1 MQTLIDLR
9 AQSSRAMPST
19 TVAILAFSLAISG
32 CRSYER
38 RSIDLAAHRDAFLT
52 GATISDEAAVVL
64 TSAESDDRFGITAAE
79 DVALLL
85 NPQLRLA
92 RWQAGVARASADNAG
107 LWNDPTIGIDLS
119 KLLEGPSQGWEVLGS
134 VGLTIPLS
142 GRLSLERDAAQSLT
156 EVERARIAV
165 LEWETRSA
173 VREAYFTWCGAYA
186 ACQEERAF
194 SERLARILTL
204 VETLAARGELARVEA
219 RLFQIEEVEAAGKLA
234 QLEAAVARARV
245 ELLRVIGLA
254 PTVNVAFDPSAFASD
269 EKSRDAQA
277 ADAGSVAKESAPVER
292 FGTHPSIALAE
303 AEYEAAERALALEV
317 AKQYPDLQIGPGYGE
332 QDGDRQFVLGLGI
345 ALPIF
350 NANRQG
356 IAESEAQREV
366 ARVAAEIAVE
376 SLVVERAAAEIEL
389 DAVRARR
396 TVLVEGILPLVEA
409 QAGELRHLAELGG
422 EVDALILLDSLKRG
436 RDARLAIVEATR
448 ELRLAESRATSLR
461 GPLANNPSASDG
473 RVEVKP

>member
-9 AQSSRAMPST
+9 APSSRAMPST

-38 RSIDLAAHRDAFLT
+38 RSIDLAEHREAFLS
-52 GATISDEAAVVL
+52 GATLPDEAAAVL
-64 TSAESDDRFGITAAE
+64 TSAESESRVGIATAE
-79 DVALLL
+79 EVALLL

-107 LWNDPTIGIDLS
+107 LWDDPTIGIDLS

-165 LEWETRSA
+165 LEWETRGA

-186 ACQEERAF
+186 ACEEERAF
-194 SERLARILTL
+194 SARLARILTL

-234 QLEAAVARARV
+234 ELEATVAKARV

-254 PTVNVAFDPSAFASD
+254 PTAKVEFDPSAFASE

-277 ADAGSVAKESAPVER
+277 ADVSSVAESAPAEH
-292 FGTHPSIALAE
+292 FGKHPSIAFAE
-303 AEYEAAERALALEV
+303 AEYEAAERALAIEV

-345 ALPIF
+345 ALPIL

-376 SLVVERAAAEIEL
+376 SLVVERAAAQIEI
-389 DAVRARR
+389 AAARARR
-396 TVLVEGILPLVEA
+396 AVLVEGVLPLVEA

-448 ELRLAESRATSLR
+448 ELRLAESRATTLR

>member
-9 AQSSRAMPST
+9 AHSSRAMPST

-38 RSIDLAAHRDAFLT
+38 RSINLAAHREAFLS
-52 GATISDEAAVVL
+52 GATLPDEAAAAL
-64 TSAESDDRFGITAAE
+64 TSAESESRVGVIAAE
-79 DVALLL
+79 EVALLL

-107 LWNDPTIGIDLS
+107 LWDDPTIGIDLS

-165 LEWETRSA
+165 LEWETRGA

-204 VETLAARGELARVEA
+204 VEILAARGELARVEA

-234 QLEAAVARARV
+234 ELEASVARARV

-254 PTVNVAFDPSAFASD
+254 PTAKVEFDPSAFAS
-269 EKSRDAQA
+269 EEISRDAQA
-277 ADAGSVAKESAPVER
+277 ADVGSVAESAPAEH
-292 FGTHPSIALAE
+292 FGKHPSIAFAE

-389 DAVRARR
+389 AAVRARR
-396 TVLVEGILPLVEA
+396 TVLVEGVLPLVEA

-436 RDARLAIVEATR
+436 RDARLAIVDATR
-448 ELRLAESRATSLR
+448 ELRLAESRATTLR

-473 RVEVKP
+473 RVEVQP

>member
-9 AQSSRAMPST
+9 AHSSRAMPST

-38 RSIDLAAHRDAFLT
+38 RSIDLAEHREAFLS
-52 GATISDEAAVVL
+52 GATLPDEAAAVL
-64 TSAESDDRFGITAAE
+64 TSAESESRVGVTAAE
-79 DVALLL
+79 EVALLL

-107 LWNDPTIGIDLS
+107 LWDDPTIGIDLS

-165 LEWETRSA
+165 LEWETRGA

-186 ACQEERAF
+186 ACEEERAF

-234 QLEAAVARARV
+234 ELEATVAKARV

-254 PTVNVAFDPSAFASD
+254 PTAKVEFDPLAFAS
-269 EKSRDAQA
+269 EEISRDAQA
-277 ADAGSVAKESAPVER
+277 ADAGTVAESAPVEH
-292 FGTHPSIALAE
+292 FGTHPSVALAE

-345 ALPIF
+345 ALPIL

-376 SLVVERAAAEIEL
+376 SLVVEQAAAKIEI
-389 DAVRARR
+389 AAARARR
-396 TVLVEGILPLVEA
+396 AVLVEGVLPLVEA

-448 ELRLAESRATSLR
+448 ELRLAESRATTLR

>member
-9 AQSSRAMPST
+9 AHSSRAIPST
-19 TVAILAFSLAISG
+19 TVAILALSLSVSG

-38 RSIDLAAHRDAFLT
+38 RSIDLAAHRDAFLS
-52 GATISDEAAVVL
+52 GATIPDEAAAAL
-64 TSAESDDRFGITAAE
+64 TSAESESRVGVTAAE
-79 DVALLL
+79 EVALLL

-107 LWNDPTIGIDLS
+107 LWDDPTIGIDLS

-142 GRLSLERDAAQSLT
+142 GRLSRERDAAQSLT

-165 LEWETRSA
+165 LEWETRGA

-234 QLEAAVARARV
+234 ELEASVAKARV

-254 PTVNVAFDPSAFASD
+254 PTAKVEFDPSAFAS
-269 EKSRDAQA
+269 EEISRDAQA
-277 ADAGSVAKESAPVER
+277 ADVGSVAESAPVEH
-292 FGTHPSIALAE
+292 FGTHPSVALAE

-345 ALPIF
+345 ALPIL

-356 IAESEAQREV
+356 IAEGEAQREV

-389 DAVRARR
+389 AAVRARR
-396 TVLVEGILPLVEA
+396 AVLVEGVLPLVEA

-448 ELRLAESRATSLR
+448 ELRLAESRATTLR

>member
-1 MQTLIDLR
+1 MQTLFDLR
-9 AQSSRAMPST
+9 AHSSRAMPST

-38 RSIDLAAHRDAFLT
+38 RSINLAAHREAFLS
-52 GATISDEAAVVL
+52 GATLPDEAAAAL
-64 TSAESDDRFGITAAE
+64 TSAESESRVGVIAAE
-79 DVALLL
+79 EVALLL

-107 LWNDPTIGIDLS
+107 LWDDPTIGIDLS

-165 LEWETRSA
+165 LEWETRGA

-234 QLEAAVARARV
+234 ELEAAVAKARV

-254 PTVNVAFDPSAFASD
+254 PTAKVEFDPSAFAS
-269 EKSRDAQA
+269 EETSRDAQV
-277 ADAGSVAKESAPVER
+277 ADAGSVAESAPVEH
-292 FGTHPSIALAE
+292 FGKHPSIALAE

-389 DAVRARR
+389 AAVRARR
-396 TVLVEGILPLVEA
+396 TVLVEGVLPLVEA

-436 RDARLAIVEATR
+436 RDARLAIVDATR
-448 ELRLAESRATSLR
+448 ELRLAESRATTLR

-473 RVEVKP
+473 RVEVQP

>member
-9 AQSSRAMPST
+9 AHSSRAMPST

-38 RSIDLAAHRDAFLT
+38 RSINLAAHREAFLS
-52 GATISDEAAVVL
+52 GATLPDEAAAAL
-64 TSAESDDRFGITAAE
+64 TSAESESRVGVIAAE
-79 DVALLL
+79 EVALLL

-107 LWNDPTIGIDLS
+107 LWDDPTIGIDLS

-165 LEWETRSA
+165 LEWETRGA

-204 VETLAARGELARVEA
+204 VEILAARGELARVEA

-234 QLEAAVARARV
+234 ELEAAVAKARV

-254 PTVNVAFDPSAFASD
+254 PTAKVEFDPSAFAS
-269 EKSRDAQA
+269 EEISRDAQA
-277 ADAGSVAKESAPVER
+277 ADAGSVAESAPAEH
-292 FGTHPSIALAE
+292 FGKHPSIAFAE

-389 DAVRARR
+389 AAVRARR
-396 TVLVEGILPLVEA
+396 TVLVEGVLPLVEA

-436 RDARLAIVEATR
+436 RDARLAIVDATR
-448 ELRLAESRATSLR
+448 ELRLAESRATTLR

-473 RVEVKP
+473 RVEVQP

>member
-9 AQSSRAMPST
+9 AHSSRAIPST
-19 TVAILAFSLAISG
+19 TVAILALSLSVSG

-38 RSIDLAAHRDAFLT
+38 RSIDLAAHRDAFLS
-52 GATISDEAAVVL
+52 GATIPDEAAAAL
-64 TSAESDDRFGITAAE
+64 TSAESESRVGVTAAE
-79 DVALLL
+79 EVALLL

-107 LWNDPTIGIDLS
+107 LWDDPTIGIDLS

-142 GRLSLERDAAQSLT
+142 GRLSRERDAAQSLT

-165 LEWETRSA
+165 LEWETRSS

-234 QLEAAVARARV
+234 ELEASVAKARV

-254 PTVNVAFDPSAFASD
+254 PTAKVEFDPSAFAS
-269 EKSRDAQA
+269 EEISRDAQA
-277 ADAGSVAKESAPVER
+277 ADVGSVAESAPVEH
-292 FGTHPSIALAE
+292 FGTHPSVALAE

-345 ALPIF
+345 ALPIL

-389 DAVRARR
+389 AAVRARR
-396 TVLVEGILPLVEA
+396 AVLVEGVLPLVEA

-448 ELRLAESRATSLR
+448 ELRLAESRATTLR

>member
-9 AQSSRAMPST
+9 AHSSRAMPST

-38 RSIDLAAHRDAFLT
+38 RSIDLAEHREAFLS
-52 GATISDEAAVVL
+52 GATLPDEAAAVL
-64 TSAESDDRFGITAAE
+64 TSAELESRVGVTAAE
-79 DVALLL
+79 EVALLL

-107 LWNDPTIGIDLS
+107 LWDDPTIGIDLS

-165 LEWETRSA
+165 LEWETRGA

-186 ACQEERAF
+186 ACEEERAF
-194 SERLARILTL
+194 SARLARILTL

-234 QLEAAVARARV
+234 ELEATVAKARV

-254 PTVNVAFDPSAFASD
+254 PTAKVEFDPSAFAS
-269 EKSRDAQA
+269 EEESRDAQV
-277 ADAGSVAKESAPVER
+277 ADVSSVAESAPAEH
-292 FGTHPSIALAE
+292 FGKHPSIAFAE

-345 ALPIF
+345 ALPIL

-376 SLVVERAAAEIEL
+376 SLVVERAAAQIEI
-389 DAVRARR
+389 AAARARR
-396 TVLVEGILPLVEA
+396 AVLVEGVLPLVEA

-448 ELRLAESRATSLR
+448 ELRLAESRATTLR

>member
-9 AQSSRAMPST
+9 APSSRAMPST

-38 RSIDLAAHRDAFLT
+38 RSIDLAEHREAFLL
-52 GATISDEAAVVL
+52 GATLPDEAAAVL
-64 TSAESDDRFGITAAE
+64 TSAESESRVGVTAAE
-79 DVALLL
+79 EVALLL

-107 LWNDPTIGIDLS
+107 LWDDPTIGIDLS

-134 VGLTIPLS
+134 VCLTIPLS

-165 LEWETRSA
+165 LEWETRGA

-186 ACQEERAF
+186 ACEEERAF
-194 SERLARILTL
+194 SARLARILTL

-234 QLEAAVARARV
+234 ELEAAVAKARV

-254 PTVNVAFDPSAFASD
+254 PTAKVEFDPSAFAS
-269 EKSRDAQA
+269 EEISRDAQA
-277 ADAGSVAKESAPVER
+277 ADVGSVAESAPVEH

-345 ALPIF
+345 ALPIL

-356 IAESEAQREV
+356 IAEGEAQREV

-389 DAVRARR
+389 AAVRARR
-396 TVLVEGILPLVEA
+396 TVLVEGVLPLVEA

-448 ELRLAESRATSLR
+448 ELRLAESRATTLR

>member
-1 MQTLIDLR
+1 
-9 AQSSRAMPST
+9 MPST

-38 RSIDLAAHRDAFLT
+38 RSIDLAAHRDAFLS
-52 GATISDEAAVVL
+52 GATLPDEAAAVL
-64 TSAESDDRFGITAAE
+64 TSAELESRVGVTAAE
-79 DVALLL
+79 EVALLL

-107 LWNDPTIGIDLS
+107 LWDDPTIGIDLS

-165 LEWETRSA
+165 LEWETRGA

-186 ACQEERAF
+186 ACEEERAF
-194 SERLARILTL
+194 SARLARILTL

-234 QLEAAVARARV
+234 ELEAAVAKARV

-254 PTVNVAFDPSAFASD
+254 PTAKVEFDPSAFAS
-269 EKSRDAQA
+269 EEISRDAQA
-277 ADAGSVAKESAPVER
+277 ADVGSVAESAPVEH
-292 FGTHPSIALAE
+292 FGTHPSVALAE

-345 ALPIF
+345 ALPIL

-389 DAVRARR
+389 AAVRARR
-396 TVLVEGILPLVEA
+396 AVLVEGVLPLVEA

-448 ELRLAESRATSLR
+448 ELRLAESRATTLR

>member
-9 AQSSRAMPST
+9 AHSSRAMPST

-38 RSIDLAAHRDAFLT
+38 RSINLAAHREAFLS
-52 GATISDEAAVVL
+52 GATLPDEAAAAL
-64 TSAESDDRFGITAAE
+64 TSAESESRVGVIAAE
-79 DVALLL
+79 EVALLL

-107 LWNDPTIGIDLS
+107 LWDDPTIGIDLS

-165 LEWETRSA
+165 LEWETRGA

-204 VETLAARGELARVEA
+204 VEILAARGELARVEA

-234 QLEAAVARARV
+234 ELEASVARARV

-254 PTVNVAFDPSAFASD
+254 PTAKVEFDPSAFAS
-269 EKSRDAQA
+269 EEISRDAQA
-277 ADAGSVAKESAPVER
+277 ADAGSVAESAPAEH
-292 FGTHPSIALAE
+292 FGKHPSIAFAE

-389 DAVRARR
+389 AAVRARR
-396 TVLVEGILPLVEA
+396 TVLVEGVLPLVEA

-436 RDARLAIVEATR
+436 RDARLAIVDATR
-448 ELRLAESRATSLR
+448 ELRLAESRATTLR

-473 RVEVKP
+473 RVEVQP

>member
-9 AQSSRAMPST
+9 ARRSRAMPST
-19 TVAILAFSLAISG
+19 TVAILALSLSVSG

-52 GATISDEAAVVL
+52 GATIPDEAAAAL
-64 TSAESDDRFGITAAE
+64 TSAESESRVGVTAAE
-79 DVALLL
+79 EVALLL

-107 LWNDPTIGIDLS
+107 LWDDPTIGIDLS

-156 EVERARIAV
+156 EVERARIAA

-186 ACQEERAF
+186 ACVEERAF

-234 QLEAAVARARV
+234 ELEAAVARARV

-254 PTVNVAFDPSAFASD
+254 PTAKVEFDPSAFASE
-269 EKSRDAQA
+269 EKSHDAQA
-277 ADAGSVAKESAPVER
+277 ADAGSVAESAPVEH
-292 FGTHPSIALAE
+292 FGRHPSIALAE

-345 ALPIF
+345 ALPIL

-376 SLVVERAAAEIEL
+376 SLVAARSAAEIDL
-389 DAVRARR
+389 AAARARR
-396 TVLVEGILPLVEA
+396 VVLVEGVLPLVEA

-448 ELRLAESRATSLR
+448 ELRLAESRATTLR

>member
-9 AQSSRAMPST
+9 APSSRAMPST

-38 RSIDLAAHRDAFLT
+38 RSIDLAEHREAFLS
-52 GATISDEAAVVL
+52 GATLPDEAAAVL
-64 TSAESDDRFGITAAE
+64 TSAESESRVGVTAAE
-79 DVALLL
+79 EVALLL

-107 LWNDPTIGIDLS
+107 LWDDPTIGIDLS

-165 LEWETRSA
+165 LEWETRGA

-186 ACQEERAF
+186 ACEEERAF
-194 SERLARILTL
+194 SARLARILTL

-234 QLEAAVARARV
+234 ELEATVAKARV

-254 PTVNVAFDPSAFASD
+254 PTAKVEFDPSAFAS
-269 EKSRDAQA
+269 EEESRDAQA
-277 ADAGSVAKESAPVER
+277 ADVSSVAESAPAEH
-292 FGTHPSIALAE
+292 FGKHPSIAFAE

-345 ALPIF
+345 ALPIL

-376 SLVVERAAAEIEL
+376 SLVVERAAAQIEI
-389 DAVRARR
+389 AAARARR
-396 TVLVEGILPLVEA
+396 AVLVEGVLPLVEA
-409 QAGELRHLAELGG
+409 QSGELRHLAELGG

-436 RDARLAIVEATR
+436 RDARLAIVDATR
-448 ELRLAESRATSLR
+448 ELRLAESRATTLR

>member
-1 MQTLIDLR
+1 M
-9 AQSSRAMPST
+9 
-19 TVAILAFSLAISG
+19 
-32 CRSYER
+32 
-38 RSIDLAAHRDAFLT
+38 
-52 GATISDEAAVVL
+52 
-64 TSAESDDRFGITAAE
+64 
-79 DVALLL
+79 
-85 NPQLRLA
+85 
-92 RWQAGVARASADNAG
+92 
-107 LWNDPTIGIDLS
+107 
-119 KLLEGPSQGWEVLGS
+119 
-134 VGLTIPLS
+134 
-142 GRLSLERDAAQSLT
+142 
-156 EVERARIAV
+156 
-165 LEWETRSA
+165 
-173 VREAYFTWCGAYA
+173 
-186 ACQEERAF
+186 
-194 SERLARILTL
+194 
-204 VETLAARGELARVEA
+204 
-219 RLFQIEEVEAAGKLA
+219 
-234 QLEAAVARARV
+234 
-245 ELLRVIGLA
+245 
-254 PTVNVAFDPSAFASD
+254 AFDPSAFASD

-448 ELRLAESRATSLR
+448 ELRLAESRATSFR